1 VHLLQ
6 LEDLSQLYGKKKYAK
21 LFDLMTISNQ
31 ATHVLKSEVHKLLAD
46 KATVVCEGAD
56 LMLNLS
62 KDDRAAFNARLLDLS
77 RQFIGCVHMPEKR
90 EEFKLFNDRQ
100 LPLYFL
106 SFHRAAAAAIMA
118 QEAEVRARAA
128 REKEAGEGGEVRTDV
143 APATAAEAAAEAAD
157 CLQETLVASGSSSA
171 DDGPSDEELRR
182 LSLLDVTSAAAE
194 AEAVPFI
201 SRRPAGAAASPAV
214 AAAPTA
220 AEKENEKENGGKH
233 TKKVMR
239 GSLSDFGVCSITGLP
254 AKYRYSI
261 INLLALLVQE
271 HKS

>member
-1 VHLLQ
+1 MLQ

-31 ATHVLKSEVHKLLAD
+31 ATHVLKSEVHTLLAD

-62 KDDRAAFNARLLDLS
+62 KDDRSAFNSRLLDLS

-90 EEFKLFNDRQ
+90 EDFKLFNDRQ

-118 QEAEVRARAA
+118 QEAEVRARAV
-128 REKEAGEGGEVRTDV
+128 REKEAGEGGQVRTEA
-143 APATAAEAAAEAAD
+143 APATAAEAAD
-157 CLQETLVASGSSSA
+157 CLHETLVASGSCCA

-182 LSLLDVTSAAAE
+182 LSLLDVASAAAE

-214 AAAPTA
+214 AAAPPA

-261 INLLALLVQE
+261 YLLYW
-271 HKS
+271 